1 MRKAQRLFFTMPG
14 HRYRAFV
21 PVTIVRAM
29 KDVEQIARIEE
40 QALPADKQKLLRF
53 YVLQIARL
61 TGDNG

>member
-1 MRKAQRLFFTMPG
+1 
-14 HRYRAFV
+14 
-21 PVTIVRAM
+21 M

>member
-1 MRKAQRLFFTMPG
+1 MVE
-14 HRYRAFV
+14 V

-40 QALPADKQKLLRF
+40 QALSADKQKLLRF